1 MTSFWHP
8 STNQFLFLVLWHAFS
23 YVCQPSSQSL
33 SNKGLF
39 CNLKP
44 IPTRLCHMI
53 YCCSDKSYPCLVGIG
68 LTSTFCFRVNPIP
81 TKLCHMIYCHREK
94 LSLPS
99 WNRVKSSD
107 SLCHVCNMD
116 VESPWHQITG
126 CPRLFNLWYEVF
138 HFKISNYRTRTIIT
152 CS

>member
-81 TKLCHMIYCHREK
+81 TKLCHMIYCHRDK
-94 LSLPS
+94 SYPCLVGIGLSHLTLS
-99 WNRVKSSD
+99 VMYAIWTWNPRGTR
-107 SLCHVCNMD
+107 SLGAHGF
-116 VESPWHQITG
+116 S
-126 CPRLFNLWYEVF
+126 
-138 HFKISNYRTRTIIT
+138 T
-152 CS
+152 CG